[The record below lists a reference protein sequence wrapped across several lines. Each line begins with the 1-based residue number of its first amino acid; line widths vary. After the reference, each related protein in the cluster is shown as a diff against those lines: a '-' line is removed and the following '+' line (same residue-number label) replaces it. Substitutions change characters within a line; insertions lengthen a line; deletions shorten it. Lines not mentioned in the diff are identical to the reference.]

1 MNNIEIVPN
10 NNEEEL
16 ILRNKHT
23 LISNNYEEE
32 VNPDTKLT
40 IEGEE
45 EEKEEEKKI
54 KTLRAKPILLNGF
67 YDENEY
73 KVEINDKDEEKKL
86 IDDEEIKEEEKE
98 LIEKN
103 EVTPEEII
111 EEKEKICGCVSK
123 EEELFR
129 KGWTFIKISS
139 YVASKQISRIEKKI
153 LKKWKKICGIKD
165 QNMSLENFNVKN
177 ENEKSDL

>member
-73 KVEINDKDEEKKL
+73 KVEINDKDEEK
-86 IDDEEIKEEEKE
+86 D
-98 LIEKN
+98 